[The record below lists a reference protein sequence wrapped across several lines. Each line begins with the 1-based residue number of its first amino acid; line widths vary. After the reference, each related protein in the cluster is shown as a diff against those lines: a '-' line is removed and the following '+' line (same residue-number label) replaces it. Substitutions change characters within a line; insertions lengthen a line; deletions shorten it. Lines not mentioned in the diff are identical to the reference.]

1 MSNSDNPLQ
10 TLSDAMAE
18 AVATASAAILMIDAR
33 RRLPASGVAYTSNL
47 VLTAEHVIER
57 DEDIRLFLP
66 DGNELR
72 AQVAGRDPGSD
83 IALLRLE
90 GEQLIPA
97 KTAPDPARV
106 GQLVLALGRPSPEG
120 VQASLGV
127 VSAIGGP
134 VRTRRGGLLEGYL
147 RTDTIPYPG
156 FSGGPLIDVAG
167 RVLGVNTSG
176 LTPGASITIPAALA
190 WKVADA
196 LKQHGHVRRGF
207 LGVRSQPV
215 EIPGAAMAALGRQQE
230 TGLLLVG
237 VDPGGPAAQ
246 AGLIVG
252 DILVALD
259 GEPITDPDQLLA
271 RLVGALVGQPI
282 PVQVLRGGKPATME
296 VTIGERK

>member
-1 MSNSDNPLQ
+1 
-10 TLSDAMAE
+10 
-18 AVATASAAILMIDAR
+18 
-33 RRLPASGVAYTSNL
+33 
-47 VLTAEHVIER
+47 
-57 DEDIRLFLP
+57 
-66 DGNELR
+66 
-72 AQVAGRDPGSD
+72 
-83 IALLRLE
+83 LE
-90 GEQLIPA
+90 
-97 KTAPDPARV
+97 
-106 GQLVLALGRPSPEG
+106 
-120 VQASLGV
+120 
-127 VSAIGGP
+127 
-134 VRTRRGGLLEGYL
+134 
-147 RTDTIPYPG
+147 
-156 FSGGPLIDVAG
+156 
-167 RVLGVNTSG
+167 
-176 LTPGASITIPAALA
+176 
-190 WKVADA
+190 
-196 LKQHGHVRRGF
+196 QHGHVRRGF